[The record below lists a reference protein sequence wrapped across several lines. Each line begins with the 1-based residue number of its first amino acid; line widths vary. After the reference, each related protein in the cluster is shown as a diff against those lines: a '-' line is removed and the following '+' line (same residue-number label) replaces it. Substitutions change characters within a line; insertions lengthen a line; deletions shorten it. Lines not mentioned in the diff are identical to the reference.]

1 MNLSLQEEIQ
11 KEVQLLLAAKAD
23 YKQLT
28 GKDYAPPS
36 DNKAKKGEKEAK
48 KEKKGEEKKET
59 MAPTASAA
67 ASTPEAQ
74 DLLKKISAQG
84 EAVRN
89 LKTGSAPKVN
99 LVFYLK

>member
-1 MNLSLQEEIQ
+1 MD
-11 KEVQLLLAAKAD
+11 LLLAAKAE
-23 YKQLT
+23 YRQLT

-48 KEKKGEEKKET
+48 KGNQKEEKKGS

-74 DLLKKISAQG
+74 DLLKKIGEQG

-99 LVFYLK
+99 FVVSFHYPYFLL